1 VIRRASFA
9 LLCAAL
15 VGLAALSTTAE
26 GRKACKPGVHTF
38 SGSTKA
44 RTFCG
49 PARATL
55 VVGGTTFKFKGGNC
69 QRGKKYLTINIGTV
83 VLGSTS
89 KPRPEYFGITVGKTQ
104 AGGTPAPKD
113 GTYDDAVIAV
123 VHKHK
128 GYSIGNSSV
137 TLQGGR
143 TKGTLTGQLAGSGD
157 AVTGSFR
164 CK

>member
-1 VIRRASFA
+1 MTRRLSIAVLCTA
-9 LLCAAL
+9 LA
-15 VGLAALSTTAE
+15 GLAGLSTSAE
-26 GRKACKPGVHTF
+26 GRKACNPGVHTF

-49 PARATL
+49 PARATVL
-55 VVGGTTFKFKGGNC
+55 VGGKKFTFKGGNC

-123 VHKHK
+123 VHNHK
-128 GYSIGNSSV
+128 GYPIGNSSV
-137 TLQGGR
+137 TLTGGR
-143 TKGTLTGQLAGSGD
+143 TKGTLAGQLAGSGA

>member
-1 VIRRASFA
+1 MILRAS
-9 LLCAAL
+9 L
-15 VGLAALSTTAE
+15 TTACIALACLAGLTASAE
-26 GRKACKPGVHTF
+26 GKKACKPGVHTF

-49 PARATL
+49 PARAT
-55 VVGGTTFKFKGGNC
+55 VTVGGKTFTFKGGNC

-89 KPRPEYFGITVGKTQ
+89 KPRPEYFGITVGKTA

-113 GTYDDAVIAV
+113 GTYDSAVIAV

-128 GYSIGNSSV
+128 GYPIGNSSV
-137 TLQGGR
+137 TLMGGR
-143 TKGTLTGQLAGSGD
+143 TKGTFTGTLAGSGD
-157 AVTGSFR
+157 AVSGSFR
-164 CK
+164 CQ